1 MALKTATLTV
11 NPGEIVGVLGR
22 NGAGKTTL
30 LNTIS
35 GLIKARAGQ
44 IFFGEKDITGLP
56 PHEIARQ
63 GIAHVPEGRR
73 IFPELT
79 VRENL
84 EVGAYGSWG
93 RRLERLEGVLEVFP
107 ALRSRLKQPG
117 GTLSGGEQ
125 QMLAIGRGLM
135 GGPQCLLL
143 DEPSLGLAP
152 LIIDGLFAA
161 IEAINRRGVAIL
173 LVEQNAVLTLERAK
187 RVYVMQNGMLASEG
201 RAADLR
207 DTDVIRAAYLGLRA
221 PTAEK

>member
-1 MALKTATLTV
+1 
-11 NPGEIVGVLGR
+11 
-22 NGAGKTTL
+22 
-30 LNTIS
+30 
-35 GLIKARAGQ
+35 
-44 IFFGEKDITGLP
+44 
-56 PHEIARQ
+56 
-63 GIAHVPEGRR
+63 
-73 IFPELT
+73 
-79 VRENL
+79 
-84 EVGAYGSWG
+84 
-93 RRLERLEGVLEVFP
+93 
-107 ALRSRLKQPG
+107 
-117 GTLSGGEQ
+117 
-125 QMLAIGRGLM
+125 M

>member
-1 MALKTATLTV
+1 M
-11 NPGEIVGVLGR
+11 
-22 NGAGKTTL
+22 
-30 LNTIS
+30 
-35 GLIKARAGQ
+35 
-44 IFFGEKDITGLP
+44 
-56 PHEIARQ
+56 
-63 GIAHVPEGRR
+63 PEGRR

>member
-1 MALKTATLTV
+1 MALKHVTLMLG
-11 NPGEIVGVLGR
+11 PGEIVGVLGR

-35 GLIKARAGQ
+35 GLIKARE
-44 IFFGEKDITGLP
+44 GEIVFRGMNITGLP
-56 PHEIARQ
+56 PHEIARR

-84 EVGAYGSWG
+84 ELGAYSSW
-93 RRLERLEGVLEVFP
+93 RQQNDRLESVLEIFP
-107 ALRSRLKQPG
+107 ALSDRMKQSG

-135 GGPQCLLL
+135 GGPHCLML

-152 LIIDGLFAA
+152 VIIDALFEA
-161 IEAINRRGVAIL
+161 IEAINRRGVAIM
-173 LVEQNAVLTLERAK
+173 LVEQNAILTLERAK
-187 RVYVMQNGMLASEG
+187 RIYILQNGVLASEG
-201 RAADLR
+201 HTADLQ
-207 DTDVIRAAYLGLRA
+207 DTELIRAAYLGLRA
-221 PTAEK
+221 PPIGS

>member
-1 MALKTATLTV
+1 MALKDVTLTV

-35 GLIKARAGQ
+35 GLIKAKAGE
-44 IFFGEKDITGLP
+44 IVFGEKNITGLP

-84 EVGAYGSWG
+84 EVGAYGSWRQ
-93 RRLERLEGVLEVFP
+93 RREQLEGVLEVFP
-107 ALRSRLKQPG
+107 PLRSRLKQPG

-135 GGPQCLLL
+135 GGPHCLML

-152 LIIDGLFAA
+152 LIIDALFTA

-173 LVEQNAVLTLERAK
+173 LVEQNAVLALELAK
-187 RVYVMQNGMLASEG
+187 RAYVIQNGVLAAEG
-201 RAADLR
+201 RATDLQ
-207 DTDVIRAAYLGLRA
+207 DTDVIRAAYLGLREA
-221 PTAEK
+221 PMKK